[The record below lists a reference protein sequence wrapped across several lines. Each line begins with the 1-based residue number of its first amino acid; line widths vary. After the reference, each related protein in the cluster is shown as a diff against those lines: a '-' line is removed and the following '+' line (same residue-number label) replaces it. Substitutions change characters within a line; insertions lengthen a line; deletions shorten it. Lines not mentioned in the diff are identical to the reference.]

1 MAFLKDLTKIQER
14 AFDIFV
20 IVSYILVIISFLG
33 LSTRAEF
40 LLSQIDFYVR
50 IYICL
55 FLILRFNPLR
65 SYYEFT
71 NLDRKITFT
80 AGVFILTTSVLAN
93 YLSIIKNYL
102 HSIKDKLKTYLSYK

>member
-1 MAFLKDLTKIQER
+1 MVFIKDLNKFQEI

-33 LSTRAEF
+33 LSTRANV
-40 LLSQIDFYVR
+40 LLSQMDFYVR

-55 FLILRFNPLR
+55 FLIWRFNPLR

-71 NLDRKITFT
+71 DLDRKITFT

-93 YLSIIKNYL
+93 YLPTIKSY
-102 HSIKDKLKTYLSYK
+102 IKSFIQ